1 MNKFNQEITMIA
13 AVSEDNGLGLDNK
26 LVWHI
31 PRDLKHFKDLT
42 HGHCIIMGRRTFE
55 SLPKALPNRKNI
67 VLSRRK
73 NITYNDAI
81 VVNCIEKALDAV
93 ISCEPIDKKIKQ
105 AEKKGRFVNNPNA
118 NVRDIAE
125 EAFKIGIIAD
135 EELALVKK
143 RDELRNVVIHVDEFD
158 NSLSKI
164 KKPNQKSTRKNA

>member
-42 HGHCIIMGRRTFE
+42 HGHCIIMGRKTFE

-67 VLSRRK
+67 VLSTRK

-81 VVNCIEKALDAV
+81 VVNSIEKAL
-93 ISCEPIDKKIKQ
+93 
-105 AEKKGRFVNNPNA
+105 
-118 NVRDIAE
+118 
-125 EAFKIGIIAD
+125 
-135 EELALVKK
+135 ELAKHDPKPYIVGGGEIYELFMNYSSYIELTRIHHKFKSDTFFPKINLNKWEVVK
-143 RDELRNVVIHVDEFD
+143 RHD
-158 NSLSKI
+158 I
-164 KKPNQKSTRKNA
+164 KKSELENYNYSFLTYKKKT